1 MKKLFAIL
9 ALVLGM
15 VSCQTEPEGLDVVV
29 GGEQDVNITVA
40 LPEGTRADSAQ
51 GFNLNNLG
59 EYSIRYILEIS
70 YNGKLIRDVQIS
82 TEKSVKFPV
91 RLAPGRDYTFT
102 VWADLVKETNF
113 DKETWH
119 TTDLYYNTAAGLAN
133 ITFND
138 WTPNVEARDA
148 WTATKTETYTS
159 TNKNIGM
166 ELRRPFAKVRVVAT
180 DIQEIRNF
188 GIEPTNAVAEYA
200 HEMYTEFDAVAGVAK
215 GTTTGKKHEFAYTNV
230 DTYEGANG
238 EQLTVFADYVLV
250 PADGNVQFTL
260 SVYDNTKGANARI
273 KQNNFNTTIPVVAN
287 KVTTIKGHVLTD
299 GGDLSV
305 DIENGFDNKD
315 NLEDAPYYQE
325 VISSAAELFRA
336 FERGGNYIL
345 NEDLTID
352 AVPATI
358 STLAATRSAND
369 VTTIVD
375 LNRHAITVKNT
386 GENAM
391 YTVEADEKITF
402 VGEGT
407 IELTEESTAPF
418 IENKGTVEVTSAEI
432 VNTDGVAVFTDYVDY
447 VDELRKAFANGGEYT
462 MVYDVVYPETL
473 VLEAGK
479 TLVLNLN
486 GKTISQSKEC
496 TGNYNMVYNKGN
508 LTINGEGKISFKDT
522 GAGDPNFG
530 WGSYT
535 LRNEGTLVVNGG
547 TIEHL
552 GEQNPGN
559 GQPNVHMY
567 CAIFQYSG
575 DTTINGGVISTP
587 TYRSARLWNGEMT
600 INDGQFVGQLW
611 LQAVSDNAN
620 LVINGGKFC
629 ARGNDGSS
637 VFVSNSGKTVKC
649 SINGG
654 FFANKIGMS
663 EAIRCIAGGEFTTA
677 AKEGTAVELLADG
690 YSFSELENG
699 NWTLS
704 YTISTVDQ
712 LKAFR
717 DAVDS
722 GNTFEGQT
730 VKLAADIDLYESDE
744 NGEAVP
750 FDPIGDYRS
759 EKVFKGTFDGQ
770 GYTIKNLNQNTW
782 ALNIGY
788 YYSGLGLG
796 LFACVE
802 DATIKNLKMDHASIS
817 GESALCGIVA
827 ATAYGN
833 CTFENITVTNSQ
845 CADYQYY
852 AGGIVGWASG
862 NHQYINCNIDAS
874 TTVAAQWGDF
884 DNSTGGVIGG
894 VGGSAK
900 VFMKDCTVAC
910 RIDAYNDVTST
921 YQWYAYRR
929 CGMLIGNSGKTETTE
944 SGTTIAVAPQLTCEN
959 VKVIYGDWANYTY
972 CEFAGTSW
980 PYVRVQAGVSNSAYS
995 NPRYGHPT
1003 DANGN
1008 TVVDDNHVH
1017 NEGED
1022 HHILCV
1028 FDQLYGGGQGVYGNP
1043 VHEGVTVV
1051 YNNL

>member
-1 MKKLFAIL
+1 MKKFLAL
-9 ALVLGM
+9 AALVLGM
-15 VSCQTEPEGLDVVV
+15 VSCQTEPEGFDVNV

-40 LPEGTRADSAQ
+40 LPEGTRANSA
-51 GFNLNNLG
+51 LG
-59 EYSIRYILEIS
+59 AFENVDFTKYDVRFQCEVHYGTEKKVLP
-70 YNGKLIRDVQIS
+70 VQIS
-82 TEKSVKFPV
+82 DNGKEATFPV
-91 RLAPGRDYTFT
+91 RLIANRNYTFV
-102 VWADLVKETNF
+102 VWADLVEEDSTA
-113 DKETWH
+113 
-119 TTDLYYNTAAGLAN
+119 DLHYNTANGLAN
-133 ITFND
+133 ITLND
-138 WTPNVEARDA
+138 TWVAMDETRDA
-148 WTATKTETYTS
+148 FTCSEVREFTRNANINLELTRPFSKLRVITTDMKELMGVIPTSVEVEYTTTHFDTYNALTKTPA
-159 TNKNIGM
+159 G
-166 ELRRPFAKVRVVAT
+166 ELRKEHVQTAIAAYDYEAGDAEKTLFTDYFFAT
-180 DIQEIRNF
+180 DAQNVVNF
-188 GIEPTNAVAEYA
+188 N
-200 HEMYTEFDAVAGVAK
+200 M
-215 GTTTGKKHEFAYTNV
+215 N
-230 DTYEGANG
+230 
-238 EQLTVFADYVLV
+238 
-250 PADGNVQFTL
+250 
-260 SVYDNTKGANARI
+260 VYD
-273 KQNNFNTTIPVVAN
+273 QNNELIDETKSFNTPIPAKRN
-287 KVTTIKGHVLTD
+287 YVTTIKGNILTYAD
-299 GGDLSV
+299 DFTV
-305 DIENGFDNKD
+305 TIDAGFDNAD
-315 NLEDAPYYQE
+315 DLEEVPFYQE
-325 VISSAAELFRA
+325 VISSAAELFAA
-336 FERGGNYIL
+336 FENGGEYIL

-358 STLAATRSAND
+358 SRLAATRAA
-369 VTTIVD
+369 VKTIVD
-375 LNRHAITVKNT
+375 LNGKTITV
-386 GENAM
+386 ENKGQEAL
-391 YTVEADEKITF
+391 YFVENGDAITF

-407 IELTEESTAPF
+407 IALTEESTAPF
-418 IENKGTVEVTSAEI
+418 IENEGTVEVTSAEI
-432 VNTDGVAVFTDYVDY
+432 VNTDDVDVFTVYVDY
-447 VDELRKAFANGGEYT
+447 VDELRKAFETGGEYT

-479 TLVLNLN
+479 SLVLNLN

-496 TGNYNMVYNKGN
+496 TGNYNMVYNKGE
-508 LTINGEGKISFKDT
+508 LTINGDGAISFKDT

-575 DTTINGGVISTP
+575 KSTINGGVISTP

-600 INDGQFVGQLW
+600 INGGQFVGQLW
-611 LQAVSDNAN
+611 LQAVSDDAN
-620 LVINGGKFC
+620 LVINGGEFC

-637 VFVSNSGKTVKC
+637 VFVSNSGKAVKC

-654 FFANKIGMS
+654 FFYNKVGMS
-663 EAIRCIAGGEFTTA
+663 EPIACIAGGEFTTA

-704 YTISTVDQ
+704 YTISTAAQ

-717 DAVDS
+717 DAVDA

-730 VKLAADIDLYESDE
+730 VKLAADINLYEADE

-750 FDPIGDYRS
+750 FDPIGSYRF
-759 EKVFKGTFDGQ
+759 ETAFMGTLDGQ
-770 GYTIKNLNQNTW
+770 GHTISGLNQNTW
-782 ALNIGY
+782 ALDNGY
-788 YYSGLGLG
+788 YYNDCGLG
-796 LFACVE
+796 LFGALVN
-802 DATIKNLKMDHASIS
+802 ATIQNLTIDDAHIS
-817 GESALCGIVA
+817 GESAICGIIS
-827 ATAYGN
+827 AYAEN
-833 CTFENITVTNSQ
+833 TTFENITVKNSD

-852 AGGIVGWASG
+852 SGGIAGWVSG
-862 NHQYINCNIDAS
+862 KNNNFINCNLDAS

-929 CGMLIGNSGKTETTE
+929 CGMLIGNTSKTETVDGRTVA
-944 SGTTIAVAPQLTCEN
+944 IAPQLTCEN

>member
-1 MKKLFAIL
+1 MKKLFALL

-15 VSCQTEPEGLDVVV
+15 VSCQNEPEALDVVV
-29 GGEQDVNITVA
+29 GGEQDVNITVS
-40 LPEGTRADSAQ
+40 LPEGTRADSALGAFDHVNFDEYDVRFQ
-51 GFNLNNLG
+51 CEVHYGNQVKKLDPQFSDNGTEASFN
-59 EYSIRYILEIS
+59 
-70 YNGKLIRDVQIS
+70 
-82 TEKSVKFPV
+82 V
-91 RLAPGRDYTFT
+91 RLIANRNYTFV
-102 VWADLVKETNF
+102 VWADLVKEDSTA
-113 DKETWH
+113 
-119 TTDLYYNTAAGLAN
+119 DLHYNTANGLTNITVNNDTWVAMDETRDAFTCSVVREFKRNAN
-133 ITFND
+133 INL
-138 WTPNVEARDA
+138 
-148 WTATKTETYTS
+148 
-159 TNKNIGM
+159 
-166 ELRRPFAKVRVVAT
+166 ELKRPFAKLRVITT
-180 DIQEIRNF
+180 DMKELMGVMPTTVEI
-188 GIEPTNAVAEYA
+188 V
-200 HEMYTEFDAVAGVAK
+200 YT
-215 GTTTGKKHEFAYTNV
+215 TKH
-230 DTYEGANG
+230 YEGFNALNQTPVEKLLNKTHEATAIFNYG
-238 EQLTVFADYVLV
+238 ETGENKTLFTDYFFAQEGDIVNF
-250 PADGNVQFTL
+250 AMN
-260 SVYDNTKGANARI
+260 VYDNDGVVIDEQK
-273 KQNNFNTTIPVVAN
+273 NFNTPIPVKRN
-287 KVTTIKGHVLTD
+287 YVTTIKGNILTYAD
-299 GGDLSV
+299 DFTV
-305 DIENGFDNKD
+305 TIDDAFDNAG
-315 NLEDAPYYQE
+315 NLEEVPFYQE
-325 VISSAAELFRA
+325 VISSAAELFAA
-336 FERGGNYIL
+336 FKNGGEYIL

-358 STLAATRSAND
+358 STLAVTRSAGVD
-369 VTTIVD
+369 TIVD
-375 LNRHAITVKNT
+375 LNGHAITVKNT

-391 YTVEADEKITF
+391 YTVKADEKITF

-418 IENKGTVEVTSAEI
+418 IENEGTVEVTSAEI
-432 VNTDGVAVFTDYVDY
+432 VNTDDVDVFTVYVDY
-447 VDELRKAFANGGEYT
+447 VDELRKAFETGGEYT

-479 TLVLNLN
+479 SLILNLN

-496 TGNYNMVYNKGN
+496 TGNYNMVYNKGE
-508 LTINGEGKISFKDT
+508 LTINGDGAISFKDT

-575 DTTINGGVISTP
+575 KSTINGGVISTP

-600 INDGQFVGQLW
+600 INGGQFVGQLW

-620 LVINGGKFC
+620 LVINGGEFC

-649 SINGG
+649 AINGG

-663 EAIRCIAGGEFTTA
+663 EPIACIAGGEFTTA
-677 AKEGTAVELLADG
+677 AKEGTSEDLLAEG
-690 YSFSELENG
+690 YEFAELENG

-704 YTISTVDQ
+704 YTISTAAQ
-712 LKAFR
+712 LMAFR
-717 DAVDS
+717 DAVDN

-730 VKLAADIDLYESDE
+730 VKLAADINLYEADE

-750 FDPIGDYRS
+750 FDPIGSYRF
-759 EKVFKGTFDGQ
+759 EKAFMGTFDGQ
-770 GYTIKNLNQNTW
+770 SHTISGLNQNTW
-782 ALNIGY
+782 ALNNGY
-788 YYSGLGLG
+788 YYNDCGLG
-796 LFACVE
+796 LFGALV
-802 DATIKNLKMDHASIS
+802 DAKIKDLNIDDAHIS
-817 GESALCGIVA
+817 GESAICGIIS
-827 ATAYGN
+827 AYAEN
-833 CTFENITVTNSQ
+833 TTFENITVKNSD

-852 AGGIVGWASG
+852 SGGIAGWVSG
-862 NHQYINCNIDAS
+862 KNNNFINCNLDAS

-929 CGMLIGNSGKTETTE
+929 CGMLIGNTSKTETVDGRTVA
-944 SGTTIAVAPQLTCEN
+944 IAPQLTCEN

-1051 YNNL
+1051 YNNK